1 MCGARHLWTTLGA
14 QSTDTM
20 NKTEARAVLAQQLAP
35 YRARSY
41 ADLAG
46 MVGTNS
52 VVVACGP
59 SGVEYQIEIEV
70 MWDSTRDKVNIR
82 VIGGIDDGRFLS
94 ALSPLC
100 DSFILA
106 PDGRFV
112 GE

>member
-1 MCGARHLWTTLGA
+1 
-14 QSTDTM
+14 M
-20 NKTEARAVLAQQLAP
+20 NKTEARAVLTQQLAA
-35 YRARSY
+35 YRTRSY

-52 VVVACGP
+52 VVEAYGP
-59 SGVEYQIEIEV
+59 SGVVYQIEIAV
-70 MWDSTRDKVNIR
+70 MWDSPRDKDNIL

-94 ALSPLC
+94 ALSPQC

>member
-1 MCGARHLWTTLGA
+1 
-14 QSTDTM
+14 M
-20 NKTEARAVLAQQLAP
+20 NRTEAHAVLAQQLAP

-41 ADLAG
+41 ADLVA

-52 VVVACGP
+52 VVEVCGP

-70 MWDSTRDKVNIR
+70 MWDSPRDKVNVL

-100 DSFILA
+100 DSFILT
-106 PDGRFV
+106 PDGKFV
-112 GE
+112 GEGE

>member
-1 MCGARHLWTTLGA
+1 MDKL
-14 QSTDTM
+14 
-20 NKTEARAVLAQQLAP
+20 EARAVLAQHLAT
-35 YRARSY
+35 YRRHSY
-41 ADLAG
+41 DDLTRLIG
-46 MVGTNS
+46 VNS
-52 VVVACGP
+52 VVQVQGP

-70 MWDSTRDKVNIR
+70 MWDSPRRKMDILVM
-82 VIGGIDDGRFLS
+82 GAIDDGRLPG

>member
-1 MCGARHLWTTLGA
+1 
-14 QSTDTM
+14 M
-20 NKTEARAVLAQQLAP
+20 NKSEARAVLAEQLAA

-46 MVGTNS
+46 MVGANS
-52 VVVACGP
+52 VVRARGR
-59 SGVEYQIEIEV
+59 SGAEYQVEIDV
-70 MWDSTRDKVNIR
+70 MWDSPRDKVNIL

-100 DSFILA
+100 VSFVLA
-106 PDGRFV
+106 PYGRFV

>member
-1 MCGARHLWTTLGA
+1 
-14 QSTDTM
+14 M

-41 ADLAG
+41 ADLVR
-46 MVGTNS
+46 MIGTNS
-52 VVVACGP
+52 VVQACGP

-70 MWDSTRDKVNIR
+70 MWDSLRDRVNIL

-94 ALSPLC
+94 ALSPLS

-106 PDGRFV
+106 PDGKFV